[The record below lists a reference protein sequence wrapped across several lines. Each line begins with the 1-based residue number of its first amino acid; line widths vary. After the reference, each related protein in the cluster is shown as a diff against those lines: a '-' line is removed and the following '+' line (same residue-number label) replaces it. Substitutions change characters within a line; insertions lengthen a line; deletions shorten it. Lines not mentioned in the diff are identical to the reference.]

1 MAAGTMTSGRLAAI
15 GQAAAAYRAA
25 AEAFAGMTGTGQQ
38 LRAAEA
44 ELRAAGLDED
54 ACLIT
59 LPLAAVHFTDV
70 RADGARMA
78 AVCGSITGGQIWVAW
93 TGRCLRYGAECRTY
107 DAYDLIQVRA

>member
-1 MAAGTMTSGRLAAI
+1 MTSGRLAAI

-44 ELRAAGLDED
+44 QLRAAGLDED

-93 TGRCLRYGAECRTY
+93 TGRCLRSGTECRTY

>member
-1 MAAGTMTSGRLAAI
+1 VTTGTMTVGQPAAI
-15 GQAAAAYRAA
+15 DRAAAAYRAA
-25 AEAFAGMTGTGQQ
+25 AEAFAVMAGTGQQ

-44 ELRAAGLDED
+44 ELRAAGLDENVG
-54 ACLIT
+54 LIT

-78 AVCGSITGGQIWVAW
+78 AVSGSITGGPIWVAW
-93 TGRCLRYGAECRTY
+93 TGRCLRSGTECRTY